1 MSLVIWMLGCV
12 ENTFTKPNDEFI
24 PLDSGPVDCPPQ
36 IPDCYDSDPPDSDPP
51 DSPVDTAPEDCA
63 VVLEDP
69 EPIDIVEA
77 CTGTE
82 PPTVTDPWD
91 VTIEWQWTGDSSYH
105 LPLIGNLSD
114 DNGDGD
120 IDEDDVPDVVHVTTS
135 NVLYVL
141 DGDTGAERWS
151 ASGYKGYAV
160 GTLADVDGDGI
171 SDIVAFTTSGNVR
184 ALDYNGNTIWTSS
197 QTSSVVHPLMTV
209 SDLDEDGLPEILT
222 ESYVLNGEDGTLE
235 FSIPTTSGIPY
246 HGSTAADL
254 DQDGDKEVIFQN
266 KVYDHNG
273 NELWSSSVQGNYGHW
288 PVVLQYDSDPEA
300 EVAMVGQG
308 KLAIYE
314 HDGTELVNVSA
325 GTTQPGPPCMGDFDG
340 DGEAEMAW
348 PSSNT
353 FNMYELDGTV
363 VWTHTIDD
371 SSGLAGCSGYD
382 FNGDGALEVL
392 YADQGTFYIWDGATG
407 TLHFSDGNHASGTI
421 FEYPTVADVDND
433 GSAEVVISHNYG
445 FGSGAY
451 TGITVFGHGG
461 DGWPKS
467 GTTWHVHDF
476 AVTNINPDGTVPKS
490 PDPSWTKYNVFR
502 ARPAVDDPATGD
514 LSIAIT
520 DVCVVCD
527 RDLARVALQVRN
539 HGGAD
544 IDAGTP
550 WALYSVDNEEVLIT
564 SGTLSNIP
572 AGLEAAGWEVEIQ
585 ASDWGRGG
593 IRAVVDDD
601 GTGASYV
608 SECDETNNEDWYTDV
623 PCNE

>member
-1 MSLVIWMLGCV
+1 MTLVMLLVGCV
-12 ENTFTKPNDEFI
+12 ENTFSKPGEVVT
-24 PLDSGPVDCPPQ
+24 PGDSSRPPCPEQ
-36 IPDCYDSDPPDSDPP
+36 IPDCYDSDP
-51 DSPVDTAPEDCA
+51 
-63 VVLEDP
+63 LES
-69 EPIDIVEA
+69 EPIDSEPDTALEDCTVDLESPEEVEVIEE

-82 PPTVTDPWD
+82 PPNVTDPWD
-91 VTIEWQWTGDSSYH
+91 VAIEWQWTGDSSYH
-105 LPLIGNLSD
+105 LPLIGNLTD

-120 IDEDDVPDVVHVTTS
+120 IDEDDVPDVVIITTS

-141 DGDTGAERWS
+141 DGATGAEHWS

-160 GTLADVDGDGI
+160 GTLADVDSDGI

-197 QTSSVVHPLMTV
+197 QTSSVTHSLMTV

-222 ESYVLNGEDGTLE
+222 ESYVLNGEDGSLE
-235 FSIPTTSGIPY
+235 FSVSTSGSIPY
-246 HGSTAADL
+246 HGSIAADL

-273 NELWSSSVQGNYGHW
+273 NNIWTSSVQGSYGHW

-300 EVAMVGQG
+300 EVAMVGGG

-325 GTTQPGPPCMGDFDG
+325 GTNQPGPPCMGDFDG

-348 PSSNT
+348 PSSST

-363 VWTHTIDD
+363 VWTHSIDD

-382 FNGDGALEVL
+382 FDGDGALEVL

-407 TLHFSDGNHASGTI
+407 TLHFSDSNHASGTI

-433 GSAEVVISHNYG
+433 GSAEVLISHNYG
-445 FGSGAY
+445 GTYQGVTAY
-451 TGITVFGHGG
+451 GHGG

-476 AVTNINPDGTVPKS
+476 AVTNINPDGTVPAS

-502 ARPAVDDPATGD
+502 ARPAVDDPATSD
-514 LSIAIT
+514 LEISIKIGRAS
-520 DVCVVCD
+520 C
-527 RDLARVALQVRN
+527 RERV
-539 HGGAD
+539 
-544 IDAGTP
+544 
-550 WALYSVDNEEVLIT
+550 
-564 SGTLSNIP
+564 
-572 AGLEAAGWEVEIQ
+572 
-585 ASDWGRGG
+585 
-593 IRAVVDDD
+593 
-601 GTGASYV
+601 
-608 SECDETNNEDWYTDV
+608 
-623 PCNE
+623 